1 MQYDDLTKCIVV
13 PPFLISPKQIPSAAG
28 IFGSCCFFLN
38 FSNSIGD
45 ALSFAIVRSAFTTH
59 PPLRRESP
67 LIGWVYPLRTVDS
80 TLFPKIIRLII
91 PPIPSDTLET
101 GMVMIMIIVMC
112 AQYGIQYLMTIYP
125 PVILFM
131 PIKPTQKKLYVF
143 NIFSFKSAKFL
154 EVKCVFSLNLTVFK
168 V

>member
-1 MQYDDLTKCIVV
+1 MLCHLQ
-13 PPFLISPKQIPSAAG
+13 
-28 IFGSCCFFLN
+28 
-38 FSNSIGD
+38 
-45 ALSFAIVRSAFTTH
+45 LSDPLRSAFTTH

-80 TLFPKIIRLII
+80 TLFPKIIRLIT

-143 NIFSFKSAKFL
+143 NPFHFSFVRNLCFYEIL
-154 EVKCVFSLNLTVFK
+154 EL
-168 V
+168 

>member
-1 MQYDDLTKCIVV
+1 MHRRPT
-13 PPFLISPKQIPSAAG
+13 ISYFSKTNPI
-28 IFGSCCFFLN
+28 CCWHLWQLLLLFKLFKLN
-38 FSNSIGD
+38 RGCS
-45 ALSFAIVRSAFTTH
+45 V
-59 PPLRRESP
+59 
-67 LIGWVYPLRTVDS
+67 IGWVYPLRTVDS
-80 TLFPKIIRLII
+80 TLFPKIIRLIT

>member
-1 MQYDDLTKCIVV
+1 MHRRPT
-13 PPFLISPKQIPSAAG
+13 ISYFSKTNPI
-28 IFGSCCFFLN
+28 CCWHLWQLLLLFKLFKLN
-38 FSNSIGD
+38 RGCS
-45 ALSFAIVRSAFTTH
+45 V
-59 PPLRRESP
+59 
-67 LIGWVYPLRTVDS
+67 IGWVYPLRTVDS
-80 TLFPKIIRLII
+80 TLFPKIIRLIT

-131 PIKPTQKKLYVF
+131 PIKPTQKNIYVF

>member
-1 MQYDDLTKCIVV
+1 MHRRPT
-13 PPFLISPKQIPSAAG
+13 ISYFSKTNPI
-28 IFGSCCFFLN
+28 CCRHLWQLLLLFKLFKLN
-38 FSNSIGD
+38 RGCS
-45 ALSFAIVRSAFTTH
+45 V
-59 PPLRRESP
+59 
-67 LIGWVYPLRTVDS
+67 IGWVYPLRTVDS
-80 TLFPKIIRLII
+80 TLFPKIIRLIT

-131 PIKPTQKKLYVF
+131 PIKPTQKNIYVF